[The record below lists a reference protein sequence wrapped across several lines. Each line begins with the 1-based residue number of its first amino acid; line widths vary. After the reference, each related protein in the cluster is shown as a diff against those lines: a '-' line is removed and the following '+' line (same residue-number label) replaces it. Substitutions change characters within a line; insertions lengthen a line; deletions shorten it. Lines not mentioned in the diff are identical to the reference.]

1 MTAYHILLDK
11 TQLQFNEAILAI
23 AVKHIET
30 QGPDSAIGG
39 NESADGEERLVKAVL
54 DLTWLEAQSWFA
66 DCVIWVYEARKP
78 LEPLVQAWLETEAT
92 NLQPTT

>member
-39 NESADGEERLVKAVL
+39 SESLDGNERLVKAVI
-54 DLTWLEAQSWFA
+54 DPTWLQMQPWFA
-66 DCVIWVYEARKP
+66 DCVSWIYEATKP
-78 LEPLVQAWLETEAT
+78 LDAVVQAWLETEAI